1 MSNYRTTVYYKNPD
15 GTHRRVTLR
24 ADSRRELERK
34 KQEIKEKEKQGIDLA
49 NNDTFG
55 HWSRL
60 WLNNTKLNQGLS
72 NGSQD
77 CYKACVNMLNS
88 EFDNVK
94 FRAIDMNRFQEFIN
108 RLSVCNPNT
117 GRPMSA
123 RYLRLIRS
131 TAKSIALYA
140 SGSHVDGVSAFY
152 NATIPRNAP
161 TNKVTALTE
170 EQIQHVVEFPHEMQ
184 LFTML
189 CLFGGFRRGEAL
201 ALQWKH
207 VDLEHSTIQVVQS
220 LNWCPNQP
228 VIKAGGKTANAY
240 RTVVVPPV
248 LVSFLKSYKDAQ
260 AVYPA
265 PQAYVCHNKEG
276 KPYTA
281 QEFKRRWAN
290 YNKALNRRYGNFG
303 TGVDVDSIPDSR
315 LPVKVPP
322 MHTHQCRHTF
332 ATLCYL
338 QGLSVI
344 DTMQELGHAHPN
356 VTVGIYTD
364 LKNYHKFDLSE
375 DFKRKLQTS
384 YRIPLNENSSNNI
397 ISIG

>member
-24 ADSRRELERK
+24 AGSRRELERK

-55 HWSRL
+55 YWSNK
-60 WLNNTKLNQGLS
+60 WYENTKANQGLS
-72 NGSQD
+72 DSQERN
-77 CYKACVNMLNS
+77 YRSMLKLLNS
-88 EFDNVK
+88 EFGRAK
-94 FRAIDMNRFQEFIN
+94 FRYLTMNRFQEFIN
-108 RLSVCNPNT
+108 DLSAKNPHT
-117 GRPMSA
+117 GKPTSA
-123 RYLRLIRS
+123 SYLRKLKT
-131 TAKSIALYA
+131 TARAIALYA

-152 NATIPRNAP
+152 NVTIPRNAP

-207 VDLEHSTIQVVQS
+207 IDLEHSTIQVVQS

-281 QEFKRRWAN
+281 QEFKRRWAS
-290 YNKALNRRYGNFG
+290 YNHALNRRYGNFG
-303 TGVDVDSIPDSR
+303 AGVDVDGIPDSR

-344 DTMQELGHAHPN
+344 DTMQELGHAQPA
-356 VTVGIYTD
+356 VTIGIYTD

-384 YRIPLNENSSNNI
+384 YRIPLNGNSNNDI
-397 ISIG
+397 IKLG